1 MLILPNF
8 VIKYQVMNEQNH
20 RDTNLEFRKV
30 YLSDMRSVINLY
42 QKTETSIFND
52 QLRPDQAINLTADF
66 GLPLSIVS
74 EDKEVIGFAFAAINE
89 QNEVVLNSR
98 GLQQPDPSNIG
109 NELIERAKRTLYA
122 TFGDLKDDN
131 TKLKN
136 SIHKLVDW
144 LNTCQ

>member
-1 MLILPNF
+1 
-8 VIKYQVMNEQNH
+8 MNEQNH

-42 QKTETSIFND
+42 QLPQGK
-52 QLRPDQAINLTADF
+52 AIKLTADF

-74 EDKEVIGFAFAAINE
+74 EDNKVIGFAFASINE
-89 QNEVVLNSR
+89 LGEVVLNSR
-98 GLQQPDPSNIG
+98 GVQQPDPSNIG
-109 NELIERAKRTLYA
+109 HELIEAAKKTLYA
-122 TFGDLKDDN
+122 TFGDLQEDN
-131 TKLKN
+131 TKLRN

>member
-1 MLILPNF
+1 
-8 VIKYQVMNEQNH
+8 MNEQNH

-42 QKTETSIFND
+42 QKTETSVFND
-52 QLRPDQAINLTADF
+52 QLPPDQAINLTADF

-89 QNEVVLNSR
+89 QNEVVLSSR
-98 GLQQPDPSNIG
+98 GLQKPEPSKIG
-109 NELIERAKRTLYA
+109 NELIEQAKRTLYA
-122 TFGDLKDDN
+122 TFGDLQDDN

>member
-42 QKTETSIFND
+42 QKTETSIFNG
-52 QLRPDQAINLTADF
+52 QLPTDEAINLTADF

-98 GLQQPDPSNIG
+98 GLQQPDPSKIG
-109 NELIERAKRTLYA
+109 NELIEQAKRTLYA
-122 TFGDLKDDN
+122 TFGDLQDDN